1 MGNAFKVEVVPTGLT
16 NKQLENVEDYTISFE
31 LEVVEGYNVYNA
43 KELGYMDNRANGA
56 EADAWN
62 AFKKANNLASDYF
75 PTNLIFHKNI
85 DITVNDLPGYFFY
98 TAEELNKSDSDYNRA
113 LGSMKDYVDI
123 YFRNLEEN
131 QTFNILGNYYKLS
144 AETLKE
150 VVRDEGQITPEGEVI
165 SHASLFR
172 MEGSETGSSS
182 IQNLNMIGN
191 APRVEIILKLEDKF
205 LLK

>member
-1 MGNAFKVEVVPTGLT
+1 
-16 NKQLENVEDYTISFE
+16 
-31 LEVVEGYNVYNA
+31 
-43 KELGYMDNRANGA
+43 
-56 EADAWN
+56 
-62 AFKKANNLASDYF
+62 
-75 PTNLIFHKNI
+75 
-85 DITVNDLPGYFFY
+85 
-98 TAEELNKSDSDYNRA
+98 
-113 LGSMKDYVDI
+113 MKDYVDI

-191 APRVEIILKLEDKF
+191 APRVENNIKAGGQILIKVEGPAFTAYNNLAACFFITYFPSDTFTEFVMDKCKA
-205 LLK
+205 L